1 MADTAAS
8 PLQIAGSA
16 EPARVS
22 DSIKGTIRLGLLI
35 VVLFFGVFGGWAAL
49 SPLDGAIVGEGVVT
63 VEGNRKSVEHLEGG
77 IVKQIKVREGDHV
90 AAGDILVVLDDERL
104 KAQVDIVT
112 QQLVVARAT
121 EARLIAELDDQPAVK
136 FPDDLAGGQQDF
148 IKRAVASQTAE
159 FDARHTALL
168 GQQEV
173 LQHRIDDLRQQ
184 IIGKQA
190 RQKSVEA
197 QLASIRE
204 EEDSLRDLLGQG
216 LTTRARMLDLERSAE
231 SLAADI
237 SDNLAAVASA
247 EQNIA
252 ENQQQITQLVNDRR
266 AQIAG
271 DLNDVQSKLL
281 DLGPNLSN
289 AKASLARTIVRSPYE
304 GKVVGLKV
312 FSTGAVIAPGGTI
325 LDIVPDQTDLV
336 VEAKIR
342 VEDISD
348 LRLGADAEIHFTTYK
363 RMYVPTMR
371 GKVTT
376 VSADRLTDERTGV
389 AYYVAQVV
397 VDPADLTRNREI
409 SLYPGMPAQVMV
421 TTKKRSALEYLV
433 GPLFAAFDN
442 AFRQD

>member
-1 MADTAAS
+1 MAETVAS
-8 PLQIAGSA
+8 AQITGSA

-22 DSIKGTIRLGLLI
+22 DSIKGTIRFGLLI
-35 VVLFFGVFGGWAAL
+35 VLLFFGVFGGWAAL
-49 SPLDGAIVGEGVVT
+49 SPLDGAIVGDGVVT

-77 IVKQIKVREGDHV
+77 IVKQILVKEGDRV
-90 AAGDILVVLDDERL
+90 AVNDVLLVLDDERL
-104 KAQVDIVT
+104 KAQVDILS
-112 QQLVVARAT
+112 QQLVVLRAT
-121 EARLIAELDDQPAVK
+121 EARLIAELDDQPGVK
-136 FPDDLAGGQQDF
+136 FPDDLVNGKEDF
-148 IKRAVASQTAE
+148 VKRAVASQRAE
-159 FDARHTALL
+159 FDARRTALL

-197 QLASIRE
+197 QLASVQE
-204 EEDSLRDLLGQG
+204 EEDSLRGLLGQG

-231 SLAADI
+231 SLGADI
-237 SDNLAAVASA
+237 SDNLAAIASA

-266 AQIAG
+266 AQIAS
-271 DLNDVQSKLL
+271 DLNDAQSKLL

-289 AKASLARTIVRSPYE
+289 AKASLARTVVRSPYE

-336 VEAKIR
+336 VEAKVR

-348 LRLGADAEIHFTTYK
+348 LTLGADAEIHFTTYK
-363 RMYVPTMR
+363 RMYVPMMR

-376 VSADRLTDERTGV
+376 ISADRLTDERTGA

-397 VDPADLTRNREI
+397 VNRDDLAKSQEI

-433 GPLFAAFDN
+433 GPLFAAFDS
-442 AFRQD
+442 AFRQS

>member
-1 MADTAAS
+1 MADAA
-8 PLQIAGSA
+8 PLEIAGSA
-16 EPARVS
+16 EPVRVS
-22 DSIKGTIRLGLLI
+22 DSISGAVRLGLVI
-35 VVLFFGVFGGWAAL
+35 VVLFFVVFGGWAAL
-49 SPLDGAIVGEGVVT
+49 SPLDGAIVGDGVVT

-77 IVKQIKVREGDHV
+77 IVKQILVKEGDRV
-90 AAGDILVVLDDERL
+90 AVGDTLLVLDDERL
-104 KAQVDIVT
+104 RAQADIVS

-121 EARLIAELDDQPAVK
+121 EARLVAELGDKPAVA
-136 FPDDLAGGQQDF
+136 FPAELTASQDDYV
-148 IKRAVASQTAE
+148 KRAVASQIAE

-168 GQQEV
+168 GQQDV
-173 LQHRIDDLRQQ
+173 LQHRIDDLKQQ

-197 QLASIRE
+197 QLASIRD
-204 EEDSLRDLLGQG
+204 EEDSLRGLLGQG

-231 SLAADI
+231 SLQADI
-237 SDNLAAVASA
+237 SDNLAAIASA

-252 ENQQQITQLVNDRR
+252 ENQQQITQLANDRR
-266 AQIAG
+266 AQIAS

-281 DLGPNLSN
+281 DLGPNLAN
-289 AKASLARTIVRSPYE
+289 AKASLARTVVRSPYE

-336 VEAKIR
+336 VEAKVR

-348 LRLGADAEIHFTTYK
+348 LMLGADAEIHFTTYK
-363 RMYVPTMR
+363 RMYVPMMR

-376 VSADRLTDERTGV
+376 ISADRLTDERTGA

-397 VDPADLTRNREI
+397 VNRDDLAKNTEI

-442 AFRQD
+442 AFRQS

>member
-1 MADTAAS
+1 MADQAA
-8 PLQIAGSA
+8 PVEIDGEATSA
-16 EPARVS
+16 RAS
-22 DSIKGTIRLGLLI
+22 DEIGGTVRAGLLI
-35 VVLFFGVFGGWAAL
+35 VALFFGAFGGWAAM

-63 VEGNRKSVEHLEGG
+63 VEGNRKSIEHLEGG
-77 IVKQIKVREGDHV
+77 IVREIKVHEGDHV
-90 AAGDILVVLDDERL
+90 AAGDVLVVLDDERL
-104 KAQVDIVT
+104 RAQVDILS

-121 EARLIAELDDQPAVK
+121 EARLIAELDERSSVT
-136 FPDDLAGGQQDF
+136 FPPELAQAPEDF
-148 IKRAVASQTAE
+148 VKRAVASQTAE

-173 LQHRIDDLRQQ
+173 LQHRIADLRQQ
-184 IIGKQA
+184 IIGKTG
-190 RQKSVEA
+190 RQQSTEA
-197 QLASIRE
+197 QLASVVAE
-204 EEDSLRDLLGQG
+204 EESLRALLGQG
-216 LTTRARMLDLERSAE
+216 LTTRARLLDLERTAE
-231 SLAADI
+231 SLKADI
-237 SDNLAAVASA
+237 SDNLSAIASA

-271 DLNDVQSKLL
+271 DLNDVQAKLL
-281 DLGPNLSN
+281 DLAPNLAN
-289 AKASLARTIVRSPYE
+289 ARASLERTVVRSPYA
-304 GKVVGLKV
+304 GNVVGLKV

-336 VEAKIR
+336 LEARIR

-348 LRLGADAEIHFTTYK
+348 LKLGAPAEIHFTTYK

-376 VSADRLTDERTGV
+376 ISADRLTDERSGA

-397 VDPADLTRNREI
+397 VDPADLAKSRDI

-433 GPLFAAFDN
+433 GPLFASFDN

>member
-1 MADTAAS
+1 
-8 PLQIAGSA
+8 
-16 EPARVS
+16 
-22 DSIKGTIRLGLLI
+22 LL
-35 VVLFFGVFGGWAAL
+35 
-49 SPLDGAIVGEGVVT
+49 
-63 VEGNRKSVEHLEGG
+63 
-77 IVKQIKVREGDHV
+77 
-90 AAGDILVVLDDERL
+90 VLDDERL
-104 KAQVDIVT
+104 RAQADIVS

-121 EARLIAELDDQPAVK
+121 EARLVAELGDKPAVA
-136 FPDDLAGGQQDF
+136 FPAELTASQDDYV
-148 IKRAVASQTAE
+148 KRAVASQIAE

-168 GQQEV
+168 GQQDV
-173 LQHRIDDLRQQ
+173 LQHRIDDLKQQ

-197 QLASIRE
+197 QLASIRD
-204 EEDSLRDLLGQG
+204 EEDSLRGLLGQG

-231 SLAADI
+231 SLQADI
-237 SDNLAAVASA
+237 SDNLAAIASA

-252 ENQQQITQLVNDRR
+252 ENQQQITQLANDRR
-266 AQIAG
+266 AQIAS

-281 DLGPNLSN
+281 DLGPNLAN
-289 AKASLARTIVRSPYE
+289 AKASLARTVVRSPYE

-336 VEAKIR
+336 VEAKVR

-348 LRLGADAEIHFTTYK
+348 LTLGADAEIHFTTYK
-363 RMYVPTMR
+363 RMYVPMMR

-376 VSADRLTDERTGV
+376 ISADRLTDERTGA

-397 VDPADLTRNREI
+397 VDRDDLAKNTEI

-442 AFRQD
+442 AFRQS